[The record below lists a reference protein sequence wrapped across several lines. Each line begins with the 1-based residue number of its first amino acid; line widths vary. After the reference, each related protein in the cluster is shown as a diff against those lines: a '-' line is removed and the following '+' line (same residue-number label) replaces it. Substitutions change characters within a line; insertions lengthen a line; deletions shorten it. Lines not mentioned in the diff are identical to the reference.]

1 MKFCSPRN
9 GVRENTIQSMQ
20 FEVKFGGNEVWTM
33 RAAGVEMGPYQQL
46 YFDVLEKKAK
56 LPAVVDCPYF
66 LSDEPVN
73 VQITVLTTAHFKIEV
88 ADDEIGKRIQAEV
101 LRYTTRKEGV
111 AAAKA
116 EHEALYDRIRKILE
130 PDGVTPED
138 VEANKVTLSRRAQ
151 EELMVLCDQTHH
163 AQRGKVY
170 WQFTKS
176 QIPKEDRAFVAH
188 WLVKRFA
195 TERDPYTRD
204 DVSTVFLNHRDLVL
218 RELADDVIPLIQ
230 NPRYGVSRSGMILLL
245 AKTKHPRAAE
255 VIASVM
261 DEDRMA
267 WSALNSLSQ
276 LKAKQYEPQ
285 IRKYLRHAD
294 SEIRLGAKRALKKM
308 GCLVETAPP
317 QVHLVKNR
325 KLLPKGLEEWSTNL
339 DMGDLNPTLE
349 KLAECVDAGF
359 GRMEIAEVVGV
370 AEETRHDQTRAF
382 RFPVTAQGQG
392 SELWVVVFMDDIDS
406 PDLYVFARPE
416 IIHKFKASVDLEE

>member
-1 MKFCSPRN
+1 
-9 GVRENTIQSMQ
+9 MQ
-20 FEVKFGGNEVWTM
+20 FEVEFGGNEVWTM
-33 RAAGVEMGPYQQL
+33 RAAGVEMGAYQEL
-46 YFDVLEKKAK
+46 YFQVIEKKAK
-56 LPAVVDCPYF
+56 LPAVVTCPYF

-73 VQITVLTTAHFKIEV
+73 VQITVLTFAHFKIEV
-88 ADDEIGKRIQAEV
+88 ADEEIGKKIQAEL
-101 LRYTTRKEGV
+101 LRYTANNRAMAIADE
-111 AAAKA
+111 
-116 EHEALYDRIRKILE
+116 EHKALYARIGKILE

-151 EELMVLCDQTHH
+151 EKLMALCDETHH
-163 AQRGKVY
+163 AHRGKVY
-170 WQFTKS
+170 WQFTKC
-176 QIPKEDRAFVAH
+176 QIPKEDRAFVAR
-188 WLVKRFA
+188 WLLKRF
-195 TERDPYTRD
+195 TVEKDPCVRND
-204 DVSTVFLNHRDLVL
+204 ISTVFLNHRDLVW
-218 RELADDVIPLIQ
+218 RELAEDVIPLIR
-230 NPRYGVSRSGMILLL
+230 NSRYGVSRSGLIDVLV
-245 AKTKHPRAAE
+245 KTRHPQGAD
-255 VIASVM
+255 VIASVL
-261 DEDRMA
+261 DQDRMA
-267 WSALNSLSQ
+267 WSALHGLGQ

-317 QVHLVKNR
+317 PVHLVKNR

-339 DMGDLNPTLE
+339 DMGDLKPTLE

-416 IIHKFKASVDLEE
+416 IIQKFEASVDLEE